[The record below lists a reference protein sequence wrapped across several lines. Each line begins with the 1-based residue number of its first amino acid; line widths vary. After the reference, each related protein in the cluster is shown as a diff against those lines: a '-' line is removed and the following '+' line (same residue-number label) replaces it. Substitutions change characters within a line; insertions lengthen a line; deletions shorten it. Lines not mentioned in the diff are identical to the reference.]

1 VKNES
6 AATPG
11 TGIAADLLEN
21 RAPERRAVQGK
32 IFRLRSQHM
41 SEE

>member
-6 AATPG
+6 AATPEA
-11 TGIAADLLEN
+11 GIAADLGKPGAG
-21 RAPERRAVQGK
+21 APLVQGK